1 MLFFIIGGEYMREIM
16 IKIGKISFSSFDEI
30 YEKKDKAREMYK
42 NFDQD
47 TKEVYKWYYYHQLC
61 IMKCSKKEPL
71 KDYLWLYIAGVNNL
85 SVLKKEYNKFYKK
98 NKKIREREAKEPIQE
113 EQIDLFDIFW
123 FMI

>member
-1 MLFFIIGGEYMREIM
+1 MREIM

-98 NKKIREREAKEPIQE
+98 NKKIREREAKDPIQE
-113 EQIDLFDIFW
+113 EQIDLFDIFGL
-123 FMI
+123 